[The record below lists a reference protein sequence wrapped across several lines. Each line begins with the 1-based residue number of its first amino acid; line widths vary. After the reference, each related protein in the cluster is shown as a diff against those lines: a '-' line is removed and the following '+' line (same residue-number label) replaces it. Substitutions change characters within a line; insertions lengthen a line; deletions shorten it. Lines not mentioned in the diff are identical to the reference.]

1 MQSLMSVLNVTGV
14 SWVCSALSVYDEV
27 TSRWFT
33 LGPQLNPRLSLRV
46 ELVTHGTSSVVTSC
60 LRQSTRSWTLKSQQL
75 LKAADLLFVSFTQ
88 WCKSLKSL
96 DFVAVPQSLSVRS
109 MVSQWH
115 LEQDENLVL
124 LCAAVWGNSGT
135 PREWGSKSSSWDRG
149 VCNLPTQ
156 APSSAARSA
165 WVCLVTWRGWSVFSL
180 ADFVASILSVMSCM
194 ADLVTCLPWKYEW
207 FEMWK
212 CRDWDSAEGL
222 ALLITLLRPGW

>member
-1 MQSLMSVLNVTGV
+1 MLQESRESV
-14 SWVCSALSVYDEV
+14 
-27 TSRWFT
+27 
-33 LGPQLNPRLSLRV
+33 Q
-46 ELVTHGTSSVVTSC
+46 HC
-60 LRQSTRSWTLKSQQL
+60 LCMMKSPPVDLLWGLSWTQGWAWGLNL
-75 LKAADLLFVSFTQ
+75 WPMARAAWWPPAWGRIRGAGLSKVSSCRKLQFCFLSFTQ
-88 WCKSLKSL
+88 WCKSPKSL

-109 MVSQWH
+109 MVSQRH

-135 PREWGSKSSSWDRG
+135 PREWGSKSSSWDEG

-212 CRDWDSAEGL
+212 CRDWASAEGL

>member
-27 TSRWFT
+27 SSRWFT

-75 LKAADLLFVSFTQ
+75 SKAADLLFLSFTQ

-135 PREWGSKSSSWDRG
+135 PREWGSKSFSWDKG
-149 VCNLPTQ
+149 VLQAYPGSLQCSKECVGLLGHLKRVISLFISWFCCFHPFCYVLHGGSSYLP
-156 APSSAARSA
+156 ALEIR
-165 WVCLVTWRGWSVFSL
+165 VV
-180 ADFVASILSVMSCM
+180 
-194 ADLVTCLPWKYEW
+194 
-207 FEMWK
+207 
-212 CRDWDSAEGL
+212 WDVKV
-222 ALLITLLRPGW
+222 